1 MTNRKRFWN
10 LLSFTLFIV
19 GFLVRLFFLPVR
31 TMDMGYYLTWYNHI
45 VSNGV
50 LHSLSDHFIEY
61 NPPFIYLL
69 SLATLTKS
77 FLPRIWAIKFIPI
90 TFDIINTGLVFQI
103 TKTYFDDV
111 SKSIRAALIFWAA
124 PTIMINSSVWGQTDS
139 LYACF
144 LLLAFLFLL
153 KDRPAVAMIAFALS
167 ISIKAQGI
175 FMAPFLAILFL
186 KKQIK
191 WYTFLLIPPVYAL
204 PFLPAILA
212 GRPINILFSTYMAQG
227 ETFLL
232 PSMNAAT
239 LYFFLPQSAY
249 PASLQIGIPLA
260 SLILFVWVLVYG
272 LKHYELTKTILAT
285 TALVATA
292 FTPFLLPKM
301 HDRYFY
307 AADIFSIVLA
317 VTTPKMW
324 FLAAAYQVI
333 SLLSYTPYLFGINP
347 ESTLPT
353 AVIVNTITLGFL
365 LWKQWN
371 MIANPK
377 TSLMRPDNTSLQS

>member
-139 LYACF
+139 LYAYGAGRDFPTAIHECGNP
-144 LLLAFLFLL
+144 LFLPSA
-153 KDRPAVAMIAFALS
+153 KRLS
-167 ISIKAQGI
+167 
-175 FMAPFLAILFL
+175 
-186 KKQIK
+186 
-191 WYTFLLIPPVYAL
+191 
-204 PFLPAILA
+204 
-212 GRPINILFSTYMAQG
+212 
-227 ETFLL
+227 
-232 PSMNAAT
+232 
-239 LYFFLPQSAY
+239 
-249 PASLQIGIPLA
+249 GIPA
-260 SLILFVWVLVYG
+260 NRNPPCEPDLICMG
-272 LKHYELTKTILAT
+272 
-285 TALVATA
+285 
-292 FTPFLLPKM
+292 
-301 HDRYFY
+301 
-307 AADIFSIVLA
+307 
-317 VTTPKMW
+317 
-324 FLAAAYQVI
+324 I
-333 SLLSYTPYLFGINP
+333 SLRTQTLRIDKNNPGHNRPRRNSIYPLSA
-347 ESTLPT
+347 S
-353 AVIVNTITLGFL
+353 
-365 LWKQWN
+365 
-371 MIANPK
+371 
-377 TSLMRPDNTSLQS
+377 

>member
-1 MTNRKRFWN
+1 MTNQKRFWN

-212 GRPINILFSTYMAQG
+212 GRPINILFST
-227 ETFLL
+227 
-232 PSMNAAT
+232 
-239 LYFFLPQSAY
+239 
-249 PASLQIGIPLA
+249 
-260 SLILFVWVLVYG
+260 
-272 LKHYELTKTILAT
+272 
-285 TALVATA
+285 
-292 FTPFLLPKM
+292 
-301 HDRYFY
+301 
-307 AADIFSIVLA
+307 
-317 VTTPKMW
+317 
-324 FLAAAYQVI
+324 
-333 SLLSYTPYLFGINP
+333 
-347 ESTLPT
+347 
-353 AVIVNTITLGFL
+353 
-365 LWKQWN
+365 
-371 MIANPK
+371 
-377 TSLMRPDNTSLQS
+377 